1 MRMLRVAASKVLPWI
16 RAIKG
21 SGAAPALKNV
31 GKDGNVSLC
40 KRPCREA
47 LRVFLESQQA
57 AAPAAPGGSPNL
69 IEEDSTPSGFD
80 STSSA
85 GSASTLQSAS
95 PTSPRHA
102 LHDVATRLDF
112 GNGTVDD
119 DVDMAAPTT
128 RELATQTEERRYY
141 GKAMEKQRRTAEEE
155 DYKDTRQKLKAPLDS
170 LPVPTDTDIRDD
182 DGLSWEKPSP
192 QQTAF
197 IPAVLPRHQLHNPTA
212 SGQLWLPPCCAVLRH
227 FQPYSRPP
235 HSVRCVDCI

>member
-57 AAPAAPGGSPNL
+57 AASAAPGGSPNL
-69 IEEDSTPSGFD
+69 IEDDSTPRGFD

-112 GNGTVDD
+112 GNDTVDD

-128 RELATQTEERRYY
+128 RGLATQTEECRYY
-141 GKAMEKQRRTAEEE
+141 GKAKMEKQRLTAEEE
-155 DYKDTRQKLKAPLDS
+155 DYEDRRQS
-170 LPVPTDTDIRDD
+170 
-182 DGLSWEKPSP
+182 
-192 QQTAF
+192 
-197 IPAVLPRHQLHNPTA
+197 
-212 SGQLWLPPCCAVLRH
+212 
-227 FQPYSRPP
+227 
-235 HSVRCVDCI
+235 